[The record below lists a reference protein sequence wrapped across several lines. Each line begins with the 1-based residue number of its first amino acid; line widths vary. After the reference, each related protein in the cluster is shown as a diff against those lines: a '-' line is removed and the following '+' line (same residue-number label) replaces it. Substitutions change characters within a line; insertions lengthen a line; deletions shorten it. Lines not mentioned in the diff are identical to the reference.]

1 MAVPASDGYLVKG
14 PDMQET
20 FVYLKTAA
28 AEMLGQNV
36 SPQSANA
43 AARFE
48 SLHGQAPYL
57 PGMRNRR
64 RQALS

>member
-1 MAVPASDGYLVKG
+1 
-14 PDMQET
+14 MQET

-48 SLHGQAPYL
+48 SLHGQASYL
-57 PGMRNRR
+57 LEMRNRR